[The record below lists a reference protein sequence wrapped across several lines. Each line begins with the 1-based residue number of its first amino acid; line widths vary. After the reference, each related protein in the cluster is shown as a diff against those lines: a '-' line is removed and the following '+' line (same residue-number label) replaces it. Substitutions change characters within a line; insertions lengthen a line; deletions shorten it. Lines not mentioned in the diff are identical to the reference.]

1 MKRIMVAA
9 AWLAALSSAAALA
22 QESPASSG
30 VFAYSKLGTLGLG
43 AGIGYVIDPQLAL
56 RLGING
62 ESEFK
67 DDRTLEGVEYELKRK
82 QSSSVEALVD
92 WYPIAG
98 NGFRVSGGLLF
109 ANPETRLEGKR
120 DRQGGYTINGTHY
133 SAAEVGDL
141 TGKVEHNRVAPYLGL
156 GWESSPAWQPGWRFI
171 SDLGVT
177 YHGSRNT
184 SLEASRGGSNSELR
198 ADLRADQDRL
208 SLKRKDEFGLGMS
221 IGVAYT
227 F

>member
-1 MKRIMVAA
+1 MKKLMIAA
-9 AWLAALSSAAALA
+9 AWLAAFSSAGSMA
-22 QESPASSG
+22 QESPTESG
-30 VFAYSKLGTLGLG
+30 AFVYSKLGTFGLG
-43 AGIGYVIDPQLAL
+43 AGVGYAVDRQLAL
-56 RLGING
+56 RLGVNG

-82 QSSSVEALVD
+82 QNHAVEALVD
-92 WYPIAG
+92 WYPLAG
-98 NGFRVSGGLLF
+98 SGFRLSGGLLF

-120 DRQGGYTINGTHY
+120 DGRGGYTINGTRY

-141 TGKVEHNRVAPYLGL
+141 RGKVEHNRVAPYLGL

-171 SDLGVT
+171 SDLGVA
-177 YHGSRNT
+177 YYGSRNPT
-184 SLEASRGGSNSELR
+184 LEASRSGGNADLR
-198 ADLRADQDRL
+198 ADLRAERDRL
-208 SLKRKDEFGLGMS
+208 SLKKRDEFGLGMS

>member
-1 MKRIMVAA
+1 MNKRVIAA
-9 AWLAALSSAAALA
+9 TCLAALC
-22 QESPASSG
+22 SSG
-30 VFAYSKLGTLGLG
+30 AFADDNTAGSGAFVYSKLGTFGLG
-43 AGIGYVIDPQLAL
+43 AGVGYAIDRQLAV

-82 QSSSVEALVD
+82 QRNAVEALVD
-92 WYPIAG
+92 WYPLAG
-98 NGFRVSGGLLF
+98 SGFRVSGGLLF

-120 DRQGGYTINGTHY
+120 DNRGGYTINGTRY

-171 SDLGVT
+171 SDLGVA
-177 YHGSRNT
+177 YYGSRNP
-184 SLEASRGGSNSELR
+184 SLEASRGSGNSDLR
-198 ADLRADQDRL
+198 ADLRTERERL
-208 SLKRKDEFGLGMS
+208 SLRRQDEFGLGMS